1 MKKKKSGQQLY
12 SQLQIIR
19 EINELLNEARDLDS
33 ILKNVVLK
41 ISESLGFEVVSIF
54 LWNAE
59 TRHLVLRASKGL
71 HTDEKNP
78 IRLKI
83 EEGLTGYVF
92 SSRRP
97 LSSSPASKDA
107 RYKHFPEIGELKFD
121 HYYGVPIQIHTHC
134 LGVLVVQT
142 SVNRSIIPAEETIFQ
157 IISSRLAGL
166 LEIADKLERL
176 KSPLSG
182 KKKVQAIQGKGISRG
197 VAVGPVFI
205 YQGLYEKFYY
215 NQPEHVNA
223 ENEVQRLSNA
233 FTKAE
238 DDLSSLIK
246 HLEADKKLTE
256 GEINIFNAHLMI
268 LRDYYLKN
276 NIIRKIQKQKILAET
291 AVLEEIEQ
299 IAKNFEINKDAFL
312 RERAQDFREIG
323 HKILNCLI
331 GPEQHPMTPIFQEG
345 AILVA
350 QNIGPSL
357 LVSLYK
363 NKIGG
368 LITEKGGETSHT
380 AILAQSL
387 GIPAVSGIENICNL
401 VNSNEQILVDG
412 KTGFVFLNPDKSL
425 IAEYQQSIP
434 KQDYLKEFIKKEGL
448 HKSAGDFDVKV
459 TANIGF
465 PADIDI
471 ARQYGIQEVGLFRT
485 EFAFMQFERWPTL
498 DEQVH
503 MYEDLAKNFTG
514 PVTIRTLDVGADKI
528 PEYLSFPKE
537 ENPLLGLRSIRFS
550 MENPLLFREQLQA
563 VLIAQKNGNTFKI
576 LLPMISSL
584 WEVETAHEILEQL
597 MVELDMKPSMLP
609 KLGIMM
615 EVPGLFFQLKDYE
628 RLIDFIAVGTNDLIQ
643 YVLSVDRNSNTVR
656 HLYSGF
662 HPSVLRMLSEIL
674 TLARSMRKEVSVCGE
689 MAGSVSGALALIALG
704 YRHLSVQSYKI
715 PLIHYLCKHLKAE
728 KLREIRTFL
737 LKENNETEIKC
748 YLSDLIQSLDP
759 KLAEIE

>member
-1 MKKKKSGQQLY
+1 MKKKRSGQQLY

-19 EINELLNEARDLDS
+19 EINDLLNEARDLDA

-59 TRHLVLRASKGL
+59 AGTLVLRASKGL
-71 HTDEKNP
+71 KTDDKNP

-83 EEGLTGYVF
+83 EEGLTGYVY

-107 RYKHFPEIGELKFD
+107 RYKHFPESGELKFD
-121 HYYGVPIQIHTHC
+121 HYYGVPIQIHSNC

-166 LEIADKLERL
+166 LEVADKLERL
-176 KSPLSG
+176 KSPVTG

-215 NQPEHVNA
+215 NQPAHVDAEH
-223 ENEVQRLSNA
+223 ESHRLTKA
-233 FTKAE
+233 ITKAE
-238 DDLSSLIK
+238 DDLSTLIK
-246 HLEADKKLTE
+246 HLETDKKLTE

-276 NIIRKIQKQKILAET
+276 NILRKIQKQKILAET

-299 IAKNFEINKDAFL
+299 IAKNFEINKDTFL

-323 HKILNCLI
+323 HKILNCLM
-331 GPEQHPMTPIFQEG
+331 GPEQHTMTPIFQEG

-412 KTGFVFLNPDKSL
+412 RTGFVFLNPDKSL

-434 KQDYLKEFIKKEGL
+434 KQAYLKEFIKKEGM
-448 HKSAGDFDVKV
+448 HKTAGDFDVKV

-471 ARQYGIQEVGLFRT
+471 AREYGIQEVGLFRT
-485 EFAFMQFERWPTL
+485 EFAFMQFDRWPTL

-503 MYEDLAKNFTG
+503 IYEDLAKNFKG

-563 VLIAQKNGNTFKI
+563 ILMAQKDGNCFKI
-576 LLPMISSL
+576 LLPMISNL

-597 MVELDMKPSMLP
+597 VVELDIKPSRVP

-615 EVPGLFFQLKDYE
+615 EVPGLFFQLKDYQD
-628 RLIDFIAVGTNDLIQ
+628 LIDFISVGTNDLIQ

-656 HLYSGF
+656 HLYSGL

-674 TLARSMRKEVSVCGE
+674 TLARSMKKDVSVCGE

-728 KLREIRTFL
+728 KLREVRTYL

-759 KLAEIE
+759 KLTEIE